1 MKATATWFTRSDIWP
16 KTLLHWSARNTLGTL
31 GLREIWRLFTFGLL
45 SRSVASPC
53 TASRCGKPGCLQSG
67 WKQSELLHRLR
78 DLSVWTSWSSWSSWS
93 RGWRLFLNVDMT
105 RMVTWLSWLSTKT
118 TACMPST
125 IPHPWGQKSSILID

>member
-67 WKQSELLHRLR
+67 SKQSELLRRHR
-78 DLSVWTSWSSWSSWS
+78 DLSVWTSWSRWS
-93 RGWRLFLNVDMT
+93 RGWRLFPNVDMT